1 MAKHLKETEMVRTL
15 LDMLVDY
22 LENYSKKTYSSLINK
37 VNMMS
42 PSILAGTVTRENV
55 SKEWMKTVGTIGAV
69 GAIIAGTAVASLL
82 REPIAAGE
90 TVGWLAKVVMDTSKK
105 KGDK

>member
-82 REPIAAGE
+82 RAPIAAGE